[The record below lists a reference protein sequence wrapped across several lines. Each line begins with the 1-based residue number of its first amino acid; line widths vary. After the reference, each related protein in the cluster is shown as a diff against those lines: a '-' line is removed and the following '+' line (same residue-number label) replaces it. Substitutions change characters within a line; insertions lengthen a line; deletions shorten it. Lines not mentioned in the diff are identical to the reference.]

1 MSHTMSPVQS
11 ASLDPYHPAALLD
24 PYPYYAELRAQGPV
38 VFVPERAIWLVPG
51 YAEAEAVL
59 RNHTEF
65 VSGDGVTYRGRDHR
79 ERFPLLESDPPEHNR
94 IRRSVQPSFAKGAL
108 EALRPGIV
116 AAAVSIA
123 DRAVVSGDI
132 DAIQVIADPMPH
144 RAMALLTGIIPPSCQ
159 TYVDWGDAVVRAEE
173 PAADPQYAAMLGEAL
188 EWLSRDGLNDL
199 PPHCLGRL
207 ITDSGGARGGLAA
220 DGLERLMTLASIW
233 LAGIESTAALL
244 GNAINAFIEHPD
256 QWELL
261 RRQPE
266 LIPNAVEELLRYEA
280 PFRIFYRR
288 TRAQA
293 QVGGVSIP
301 AGAPVGVLLASAGR
315 DPRQFPDPDRL
326 DLRRDNARRHLSFST
341 AVHQCLGA
349 PLARMEATAMLT
361 ELTGRV
367 VRFERAGE
375 AVRHPSGTVRKFES
389 LPVRLVPG
397 RGA

>member
-1 MSHTMSPVQS
+1 MSQTLSPVQPVD
-11 ASLDPYHPAALLD
+11 LDPYHPAALLN
-24 PYPYYAELRAQGPV
+24 PYPYYAKLRERGPV
-38 VFVPERAIWLVPG
+38 VFVPERDIWLVAG

-59 RNHTEF
+59 RSHAEF
-65 VSGDGVTYRGRDHR
+65 VSGDGVTYRGREHR
-79 ERFPLLESDPPEHNR
+79 ESFPLLESDPPEHNR

-108 EALRPGIV
+108 EGLRPGIE

-123 DRAVVSGDI
+123 DQAVALGDI
-132 DAIQVIADPMPH
+132 DAVEVIADPMPH

-188 EWLSRDGLNDL
+188 AWLGKDGLNDL

-220 DGLERLMTLASIW
+220 DGPERLMTLASIW

-244 GNAINAFIEHPD
+244 GNAINAFTEHPD
-256 QWELL
+256 QWALL

-293 QVGGVSIP
+293 QLGGVAIP
-301 AGAPVGVLLASAGR
+301 AGARVGVLLASAGR

-326 DLRRDNARRHLSFST
+326 DLARENARRHLSFST

-349 PLARMEATAMLT
+349 PLARMEAAAMLT
-361 ELTGRV
+361 EVSRRV
-367 VRFERAGE
+367 LRFERAGE

-389 LPVRLVPG
+389 LPVRLVPA
-397 RGA
+397 GAA